1 MTTERIVT
9 DEQVA
14 KLAKRQWELFRRVKE
29 GTLDVDK
36 ICLSLQKLIESDRL
50 SFNIVVDYERSLSE
64 MIKAGKYDWPNN
76 DIAADHF
83 PIKGKDK
90 GKQEKNVVLF
100 HFDKTMSS
108 EQVIVEM
115 DKEGFLPAKIE
126 DNLALGEIQPELQK
140 QFPIVA
146 LGSIWRDAVALPRVS
161 CLYWDGTRRALHL
174 CWFAYS
180 WDPDS
185 RFLAVR
191 K

>member
-1 MTTERIVT
+1 MTTER
-9 DEQVA
+9 
-14 KLAKRQWELFRRVKE
+14 
-29 GTLDVDK
+29 
-36 ICLSLQKLIESDRL
+36 IESDRL
-50 SFNIVVDYERSLSE
+50 SFNIVVDHKRSLSE
-64 MIKAGKYDWPNN
+64 MIKAGKYDRPNS
-76 DIAADHF
+76 DITADHF

-90 GKQEKNVVLF
+90 SKQEKNVVLF